1 LKFLQQAGVQVW
13 LNRRVKSFDGY
24 TVMLDNGEKLI
35 TRTLIWAAG
44 VTGAPI
50 KGLDE
55 KCITGGNRLRVD
67 EYNRVAGYENIFAIG
82 DIAEMATAGLPD
94 GYPMLAQPAI
104 QQGRLLGA
112 NLPKLVAGKPL
123 KKFVYTD
130 KGSLATIGRN
140 KAVADVK
147 IFNKEIKTQGLF
159 AWFIW
164 LFVHLF
170 SIIGFKNR
178 LLVFINWIWNYLSY
192 DAVMRVIIG
201 NKKENEPVE
210 KATDKVLV

>member
-1 LKFLQQAGVQVW
+1 
-13 LNRRVKSFDGY
+13 
-24 TVMLDNGEKLI
+24 
-35 TRTLIWAAG
+35 
-44 VTGAPI
+44 
-50 KGLDE
+50 
-55 KCITGGNRLRVD
+55 
-67 EYNRVAGYENIFAIG
+67 
-82 DIAEMATAGLPD
+82 MATAELPE

-104 QQGRLLGA
+104 QQGRLLGD

-147 IFNKEIKTQGLF
+147 FFNKEFKTQGLF

-201 NKKENEPVE
+201 SKKENEPVE

>member
-1 LKFLQQAGVQVW
+1 
-13 LNRRVKSFDGY
+13 
-24 TVMLDNGEKLI
+24 
-35 TRTLIWAAG
+35 
-44 VTGAPI
+44 
-50 KGLDE
+50 
-55 KCITGGNRLRVD
+55 
-67 EYNRVAGYENIFAIG
+67 
-82 DIAEMATAGLPD
+82 
-94 GYPMLAQPAI
+94 MLAQPAL
-104 QQGRLLGA
+104 QQGRLLGN

-123 KKFVYTD
+123 KPFVYTD

-147 IFNKEIKTQGLF
+147 IFNKEIRTQGTF

-178 LLVFINWIWNYLSY
+178 LLVFINWTWNYLSY

-201 NKKENEPVE
+201 SKKENEPVE